1 MNEYSYWYLFKE
13 ASWGSRAELI
23 FYIFMIVASSLALV
37 GGVYSAVSTHGEPR
51 VRTYIIEVDDADLAD
66 LEKFLSQKKDT
77 Q

>member
-23 FYIFMIVASSLALV
+23 FYILFIAACSLALI
-37 GGVYSAVSTHGEPR
+37 GGIYTAIDTWDEPR

-66 LEKFLSQKKDT
+66 LERFLSQQKDT